1 MKYRAIAWTVVF
13 ILLLFSL
20 PVDTVW
26 ADERET
32 VSGNDIVS
40 EVEIR
45 EESGANES
53 LECGEGKEADELP
66 ECGEVEE
73 AADEPL
79 ACEEGEANEPS
90 ESEAGEGLVEPEAEM
105 RAEDTAEDEDE
116 QDTEILLFGAEMSF
130 TDAYGNV
137 FAYEPDGDNNATI
150 TGITVSGQVLIIPA
164 TIDGYSVT
172 AVANGTSRVVRN
184 PGTRIPELTINQATV
199 GVNAFAGCNIGTLT
213 IGENVSSFSC
223 FSTNDWTH
231 SWMQFATSEIDRV
244 VYNATELPI
253 SIPSD
258 TNLGVTTYGPF
269 YQAQIK
275 ESIVFGENVRLI
287 PEFLFQSAVMDVA
300 EVTINAERIG
310 AYAFAGS
317 EISIGVL
324 TLGED
329 VRYLE
334 ECSDHKATDYMWCQ
348 FQGATIGSLH
358 MNSTD
363 LRLGHS
369 KEAFSSFHIY
379 GAFHQATVGN
389 LEIGSGVTQ
398 IPEAFLYQA
407 NLRQDAL
414 SVGAATIEAYAFAGN
429 GIHIGRLTLES
440 SVEVF
445 EESYFST
452 SAQHYYYQFY
462 NADIDFYCYRAPK
475 LAMGHEMGIGLTNT
489 IYGPFWGAKLG
500 GLEIGE
506 NVELIPEYFLDHA
519 AAALG
524 NMTINT
530 QKIGGYAFG
539 GGSISFDVL
548 TIGEGVSEYYETYY
562 STDLKHYW
570 GQFQSCTINQLVYL
584 PREAVV
590 THENTGMGSL
600 SSDIYGPFMGANIKK
615 LTLAEDI
622 QQLSDYLF
630 YNSTISEEELIL
642 NMPVIGAYAFAGAN
656 IHIGTL
662 TVGSG
667 VKSFSLAPDSTSA
680 YYRWQ
685 QFYSATIGELRYEA
699 SSAETIGFAG
709 DDHHY
714 YGPFVSCK
722 VGRLVLGDS
731 LQKIPAY
738 CFAGMVLNQ
747 VELEIHVPVIAPGA
761 FSGANMQIG
770 TLTLGEEVEE
780 FPYVGNSL
788 LYFKQFYQARI
799 GTLKLLSPHIKTTTG
814 SCYRG
819 PFEECTING
828 LEIGEQ
834 VEEISDYLF
843 YNARMTVDELNL
855 QNLKLG
861 YRAFCSSNN
870 TFTVLNVGE
879 NVTYSGIGRYT
890 GTLAYSMCCFEKAK
904 ITTLNYNGSGTKPVW
919 TTSAGAAGMFAK
931 AVITQL
937 NIGEDAEQIPAG
949 WFRDA
954 VMTQSE
960 LTIPCGW
967 AGYAFYG
974 SGIKIGRVNL
984 IGNFAKLSYV
994 GSYDYGFYNSTI
1006 GTLYYDLPELEV
1018 SLAGSYTTGP
1028 FSNAKITNLII
1039 GEHVR
1044 YLDDA
1049 IFKNCK
1055 FSSCLV
1061 EAVYASDNFK
1071 SQTLTAGYLP
1081 TVTNLTVHYNSDF
1094 KFYFSQKASSVEWEC
1109 VNHLDEVSREKVYNE
1124 GKGQYEL
1131 EILNRCTVCGYEI
1144 REVGELDETHEVY
1157 LSLPV
1162 GVDLIYD
1169 SVEGQ
1174 YLGASEV
1181 YAYGRL
1187 GNAYSGIKLSVDSD
1201 AEGYGIAVKSGA
1213 ELETFDVVRYFTVG
1227 FADAESVSFLPEE
1240 LAENELVLE
1249 NGEVA
1254 IPYKDV
1260 LYVSVDGMAFL
1271 EGGVGQYQ
1279 IGIPIKLEFTR

>member
-1 MKYRAIAWTVVF
+1 MKYRIIAWTVVF

-20 PVDTVW
+20 PVNTVW
-26 ADERET
+26 ADDRAT

-40 EVEIR
+40 ETGNQ
-45 EESGANES
+45 EETGT
-53 LECGEGKEADELP
+53 
-66 ECGEVEE
+66 
-73 AADEPL
+73 DEPSEG
-79 ACEEGEANEPS
+79 EEGEEP
-90 ESEAGEGLVEPEAEM
+90 VEPEAELK
-105 RAEDTAEDEDE
+105 AEEAAKEGDVPDIAVS
-116 QDTEILLFGAEMSF
+116 LFSTEMSF
-130 TDAYGNV
+130 TDANGNV
-137 FAYEPDGDNNATI
+137 FVYELDGDNNATI
-150 TGITVSGQVLIIPA
+150 TGITVSGQVLIIPE
-164 TIDGYSVT
+164 TIDGYNVT
-172 AVANGTSRVVRN
+172 AVANGTSGVVRN
-184 PGTRIPELTINQATV
+184 PGTRIPELTINQSTV

-231 SWMQFATSEIDRV
+231 SWKQFASSEIDRV
-244 VYNATELPI
+244 VYTATELPI

-258 TNLGVTTYGPF
+258 TNLSVTTYGPF

-287 PEFLFQSAVMDVA
+287 PEFLFQSSVMDIA

-329 VRYLE
+329 VSYLE
-334 ECSDHKATDYMWCQ
+334 ECSDHKAVDYMWCQ
-348 FQGATIGSLH
+348 FQGASIGSLRL
-358 MNSTD
+358 NSMD

-369 KEAFSSFHIY
+369 KEAFSSFQIY
-379 GAFHQATVGN
+379 GAFYQATVGN
-389 LEIGSGVTQ
+389 LVIGNGVTR
-398 IPEAFLYQA
+398 IPEAFLYRA
-407 NLRQDAL
+407 TLSQDTL
-414 SVGAATIEAYAFAGN
+414 SVGAATIEAYAFAGE

-462 NADIDFYCYRAPK
+462 NADVDFYCYHVPK
-475 LAMGHEMGIGLTNT
+475 LSMGHEMDTSLTNT
-489 IYGPFWGAKLG
+489 VYGPFWGAKLG

-506 NVELIPEYFLDHA
+506 NVEMIPEYFLDHA

-530 QKIGGYAFG
+530 PKIGGYAFG
-539 GGSISFDVL
+539 GGSISFDIL

-584 PREAVV
+584 PKEAVV

-600 SSDIYGPFMGANIKK
+600 SSDIYGPFLGANIKK
-615 LTLAEDI
+615 LTLADDI

-630 YNSTISEEELIL
+630 YNSTISEEELVL

-662 TVGSG
+662 TIGSG
-667 VKSFSLAPDSTSA
+667 VTTFSLAPNSTST

-685 QFYSATIGELRYEA
+685 QFESTTIGELRYEA
-699 SSAETIGFAG
+699 PSAETVGFAG
-709 DDHHY
+709 DDHYY

-747 VELEIHVPVIAPGA
+747 EELEIHVPVIAPGA

-770 TLTLGEEVEE
+770 ILTLGVEVEK

-788 LYFKQFYQARI
+788 LYFKQFYQAKI
-799 GTLKLLSPHIKTTTG
+799 GTLKLLSPHITTTTG
-814 SCYRG
+814 SCYKG
-819 PFEECTING
+819 PFEECIING

-843 YNARMTVDELNL
+843 YNAKMTVDELNL

-870 TFTVLNVGE
+870 NFTILNVGK
-879 NVTYSGIGRYT
+879 NVTYSGIGKYT
-890 GTLAYSMCCFEKAK
+890 GTLAYSMYCFEKAK
-904 ITTLNYNGSGTKPVW
+904 ITTLNYNGSGTEPVW
-919 TTSAGAAGMFAK
+919 TTSTGAAGMFAK
-931 AVITQL
+931 AVIAQL

-954 VMTQSE
+954 AMTQSE

-974 SGIKIGRVNL
+974 SNIKIGRVNL
-984 IGNFAKLSYV
+984 IGDFAQLSYV
-994 GSYDYGFYNSTI
+994 GSYEYGFYKSTI

-1061 EAVYASDNFK
+1061 EAVHASDGFK
-1071 SQTLTAGYLP
+1071 SQTLTASYLP
-1081 TVTNLTVHYNSDF
+1081 TVTSLTVHYNSDF
-1094 KFYFSQKASSVEWEC
+1094 RLYFSQKATSVEWEC

-1124 GKGQYEL
+1124 EKGQYEL
-1131 EILNRCTVCGYEI
+1131 EILNWCTVCGYEI

-1169 SVEGQ
+1169 SATKQ
-1174 YLGASEV
+1174 YSGNSEV

-1187 GNAYSGIKLSVDSD
+1187 GNAYSGIKLLVDAD
-1201 AEGYGIAVKSGA
+1201 AEGYGTAVKSGA
-1213 ELETFDVVRYFTVG
+1213 EPETFDIARYFAVG
-1227 FADAESVSFLPEE
+1227 FADSESTSFLPEE
-1240 LAENELVLE
+1240 LVENKFALE
-1249 NGEVA
+1249 NGEVVL
-1254 IPYKDV
+1254 PYKDV
-1260 LYVSVDGMAFL
+1260 LHVSVDGMAFL
-1271 EGGVGQYQ
+1271 EGGAGQYQ